1 MNRFLIHVKIILL
14 IRNKGEKHEKW
25 LILLLSAT
33 LMLSACGK
41 SDERASLEKD
51 VKNYKNDDL
60 KNQKKD
66 LEKQKRNLTTN
77 VKSFKK
83 LMIQLRQN
91 QLKMIQKAIVVT
103 QINHQIVI
111 HTNNLRAKVPLKIAR
126 QVTKRILLR
135 QMVVVIHSNLTN
147 LVILKSVNQI
157 AVKVLQVNKV
167 AQTIHHQVAVNK
179 FI

>member
-51 VKNYKNDDL
+51 VKTTKENDDL

-91 QLKMIQKAIVVT
+91 
-103 QINHQIVI
+103 
-111 HTNNLRAKVPLKIAR
+111 R
-126 QVTKRILLR
+126 
-135 QMVVVIHSNLTN
+135 
-147 LVILKSVNQI
+147 
-157 AVKVLQVNKV
+157 
-167 AQTIHHQVAVNK
+167 
-179 FI
+179 

>member
-51 VKNYKNDDL
+51 VKNYKENDDL

-77 VKSFKK
+77 VKSFKSVDDSVATESAK
-83 LMIQLRQN
+83 DDSESDESDSSDSN
-91 QLKMIQKAIVVT
+91 QSSDSD
-103 QINHQIVI
+103 I

-135 QMVVVIHSNLTN
+135 QMVVVIHST
-147 LVILKSVNQI
+147 
-157 AVKVLQVNKV
+157 
-167 AQTIHHQVAVNK
+167 
-179 FI
+179 

>member
-1 MNRFLIHVKIILL
+1 M
-14 IRNKGEKHEKW
+14 
-25 LILLLSAT
+25 
-33 LMLSACGK
+33 
-41 SDERASLEKD
+41 
-51 VKNYKNDDL
+51 

-83 LMIQLRQN
+83 KLMIQLRQN
-91 QLKMIQKAIVVT
+91 QLKMIQKAMKVIVVT

-135 QMVVVIHSNLTN
+135 QWW
-147 LVILKSVNQI
+147 
-157 AVKVLQVNKV
+157 
-167 AQTIHHQVAVNK
+167 
-179 FI
+179 

>member
-1 MNRFLIHVKIILL
+1 MK
-14 IRNKGEKHEKW
+14 KW

-51 VKNYKNDDL
+51 VKTTKENDDL

-83 LMIQLRQN
+83 KLMIQLRQN
-91 QLKMIQKAIVVT
+91 
-103 QINHQIVI
+103 H
-111 HTNNLRAKVPLKIAR
+111 
-126 QVTKRILLR
+126 
-135 QMVVVIHSNLTN
+135 
-147 LVILKSVNQI
+147 
-157 AVKVLQVNKV
+157 
-167 AQTIHHQVAVNK
+167 
-179 FI
+179 